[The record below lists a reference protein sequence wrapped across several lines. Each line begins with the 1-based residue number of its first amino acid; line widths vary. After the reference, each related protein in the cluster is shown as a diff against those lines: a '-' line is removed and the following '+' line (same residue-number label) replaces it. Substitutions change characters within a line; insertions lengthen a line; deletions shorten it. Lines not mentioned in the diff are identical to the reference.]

1 MTGATIQTDISGWGE
16 FSGHKLLLLSAVLGL
31 TTSMNAVMIYSLGS
45 FIGPLNAEFGWDR
58 GSISLAVSILTFGVF
73 LFGPIVGRLCD
84 KFGAATVGAL
94 SLFGYGLAVIAMTML
109 VSDLYSF
116 WLAYFVVAMLGVGS
130 TPIVL
135 VRPITAAFDKRRG
148 LALGIALTGAGL
160 AGFWVPNVVTEVS
173 TAFGW
178 RAGYW
183 TIGSLAMLSAP
194 LVWFGFGPSERRATA
209 AAAISGPKTGLSLAE
224 ARKTSAFWFAT
235 ILSISMALG
244 VGGMIVH
251 LIPMFQDLGADAKAA
266 AQLASVIG
274 VASSIG
280 RLTIG
285 LCLDRFAAPA
295 VSVTV
300 LALGMAGIAILGL
313 GDLNTGI
320 VAVALIGLLL
330 GAELDLLAYMTSRLF
345 GQRAFGTIYG
355 WFYSMYSLGFGLSPF
370 LIGRSRDMFGS
381 YDYALAGSIICL
393 LFAIISVFGLR
404 FRKSMFGAIA

>member
-1 MTGATIQTDISGWGE
+1 MTDGADRSEAGGWGE
-16 FSGHKLLLLSAVLGL
+16 FSGHRLLVISAVLGL

-58 GSISLAVSILTFGVF
+58 GSISIAVSVLTFGVF
-73 LFGPIVGRLCD
+73 LFGPIAGKLCD
-84 KFGAATVGAL
+84 RFGAAFVGSI
-94 SLFGYGLAVIAMTML
+94 SLLAYGLAVIAMTMI
-109 VSDLYSF
+109 VGSLYSF
-116 WLAYFVVAMLGVGS
+116 WFAYFIIAMLGVGS

-160 AGFWVPNVVTEVS
+160 TGFWAPNVVTEVS
-173 TAFGW
+173 ATFGW

-183 TIGSLAMLSAP
+183 TIGILAILAAP

-209 AAAISGPKTGLSLAE
+209 AASTVGPKTGLTLSE
-224 ARKTSAFWFAT
+224 ARATKAFWFAT
-235 ILSISMALG
+235 VLSISMALG
-244 VGGMIVH
+244 IGGMIVH
-251 LIPMFQDLGADAKAA
+251 LIPMFQDMGADVKAA

-274 VASSIG
+274 IASSIG

-295 VSVTV
+295 VSVVV
-300 LALGMAGIAILGL
+300 LSLGIAGIAILGF
-313 GDLNTGI
+313 GDLNYGI

-345 GQRAFGTIYG
+345 GQKAFGAIYG

-370 LIGRSRDMFGS
+370 LIGRSRDIFGT
-381 YDYALAGSIICL
+381 YDFALAGSIICL
-393 LFAIISVFGLR
+393 LLAIIAVFGLR
-404 FRKSMFGAIA
+404 FKSVVTPVSA